1 MKVRSQLSKL
11 VSVKL
16 GEGMLI
22 LSHADPHRSYIMII
36 ISCVVSTLPIKANK
50 LSVCP
55 PWFTTGIEPTITLQ
69 LTPSGT

>member
-1 MKVRSQLSKL
+1 
-11 VSVKL
+11 
-16 GEGMLI
+16 MLI